1 VRIRGV
7 LFDVDD
13 TLVDSERA
21 IRTAIGGHLDEL
33 GLPSGPTALAHWA
46 ELAEFHFSRYLAGE
60 LTFGQQR
67 RERVR
72 AMMGRLMTDEEAD
85 EWILGYVRRIESAW
99 APFPDALS
107 SVESL
112 TDLRLGVVTNTETW
126 YQRAKLEQVGLLDRF
141 RCLIGTDTVG
151 VPKPQPE
158 IFHAGCAALDLDA
171 GETVYVGDRLQVDA
185 IGARDAGLVGV
196 WLDRSGAGRAPAG
209 VHVITSLEELP
220 DVLGLE
226 RAGDGTPAP

>member
-7 LFDVDD
+7 LFDVDE
-13 TLVDSERA
+13 TLVDSHGA
-21 IRTAIGGHLDEL
+21 ARTAIGGHLDEL
-33 GLPSGPTALAHWA
+33 GLPSGPAALAHWR
-46 ELAEFHFSRYLAGE
+46 ELAEFHFGRYLSGE
-60 LTFGQQR
+60 LSFGQQR

-72 AMMGRLMTDEEAD
+72 AMMGRVMTDEEAD
-85 EWILGYVRRIESAW
+85 EWIRGYVRRMESAW
-99 APFPDALS
+99 APFPDVVS
-107 SVESL
+107 SVDCL
-112 TDLRLGVVTNTETW
+112 AHLRLGVVTNTETW

-171 GETVYVGDRLQVDA
+171 AETVYVGDRLQVDA

-196 WLDRSGAGRAPAG
+196 WLDRSRTGQAPHG
-209 VHVITSLEELP
+209 VPVITSLAELP
-220 DVLGLE
+220 DVLRRHRDELE
-226 RAGDGTPAP
+226 PAR